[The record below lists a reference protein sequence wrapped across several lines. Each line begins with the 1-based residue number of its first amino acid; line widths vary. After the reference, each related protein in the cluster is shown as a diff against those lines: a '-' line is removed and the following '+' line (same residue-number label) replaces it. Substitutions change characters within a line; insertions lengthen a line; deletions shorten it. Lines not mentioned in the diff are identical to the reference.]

1 MFKKVKYPF
10 TVFCHLSNLGLHRLE
25 PILGPQTGHSQDRCS
40 PAFVAET
47 WISQLKS
54 VPKISLKCITLLHVC
69 DDSWD
74 EISWYCASSYMSMLC
89 KRVIRC
95 FHEHVKLWQQTYT
108 SCSQKVQKLLLL
120 HTHWT
125 NLRVEDHCWWWA
137 CSQKLKSSLD
147 SKSLQSLPWELVR
160 STSKSIIFF
169 DIHRI
174 VHCEFVLQAV
184 KAELHCNIL
193 KRLRENIRYTQPE
206 LWCMSIIACRKG
218 TF

>member
-1 MFKKVKYPF
+1 
-10 TVFCHLSNLGLHRLE
+10 
-25 PILGPQTGHSQDRCS
+25 
-40 PAFVAET
+40 
-47 WISQLKS
+47 
-54 VPKISLKCITLLHVC
+54 
-69 DDSWD
+69 
-74 EISWYCASSYMSMLC
+74 MSMLC

-120 HTHWT
+120 HTHWP
-125 NLRVEDHCWWWA
+125 NLRVKDHCWWWA

-147 SKSLQSLPWELVR
+147 WKSLQSLPWELVR

-206 LWCMSIIACRKG
+206 LWCMSIIAYVCIMYVNVNINIHIKNVFIIV
-218 TF
+218 TFLRRVAFHHNVWANG